1 MMTERRRHLGKRDR
15 HSVDAEGHPRIDR
28 LHDTLEGARRLTRI
42 EVLFVDRVIEVV
54 INSNDVGDIDLVR
67 IVTPRNR

>member
-1 MMTERRRHLGKRDR
+1 MRKATPELIDCTTPSKER
-15 HSVDAEGHPRIDR
+15 V
-28 LHDTLEGARRLTRI
+28 TRI

-67 IVTPRNR
+67 IVTPKNR